1 MPFVH
6 RAPTLA
12 MKGPDGPFT
21 CLRYHSKTLQFLG
34 MDPKPTRDSMRA
46 LEAVESRIGRRLP
59 SSVREWYELEGA
71 CEILLRFSNDDPPLD
86 VRRLGTPEGDT
97 REDGPHDRLQRDL
110 LVSGYEHQ
118 GVCFWA
124 VRLDGRR

>member
-1 MPFVH
+1 MPICSPGTDACDESSR
-6 RAPTLA
+6 RAIHV
-12 MKGPDGPFT
+12 
-21 CLRYHSKTLQFLG
+21 LRYHSKTLQLLG

-86 VRRLGTPEGDT
+86 ARRLGTPEGDT
-97 REDGPHDRLQRDL
+97 REDG
-110 LVSGYEHQ
+110 
-118 GVCFWA
+118 
-124 VRLDGRR
+124 